1 MLIKFGDVMADES
14 AQLAAIVH
22 PKFKLD
28 WVDYPIEKFRLTTI
42 LKKRAMAL
50 PRRVD
55 GDGSLHPTASSAS
68 RTTAPSLPPMEAEG
82 RDFFSKLAAK
92 RLQNQNVHDDDNAV
106 QPQSVKISDEVD
118 RYLADT
124 DTMCDRVR
132 MAAYPTIRQ
141 MFIDLNTGLPASA
154 AVERLFSLGG
164 RVFTPLRT
172 CLSSHH
178 FEMMM
183 FLRLSKRF

>member
-1 MLIKFGDVMADES
+1 
-14 AQLAAIVH
+14 
-22 PKFKLD
+22 
-28 WVDYPIEKFRLTTI
+28 
-42 LKKRAMAL
+42 
-50 PRRVD
+50 
-55 GDGSLHPTASSAS
+55 
-68 RTTAPSLPPMEAEG
+68 MEADG

-124 DTMCDRVR
+124 DTMCDPVR
-132 MAAYPTIRQ
+132 MAVYPIIRQ

-178 FEMMM
+178 FEMMT
-183 FLRLSKRF
+183 FFRLSKGF

>member
-1 MLIKFGDVMADES
+1 MADAS
-14 AQLAAIVH
+14 AQLTAVVH
-22 PKFKLD
+22 PRFKLD
-28 WVDYPIEKFRLTTI
+28 WVEDPVEKFRLTTA
-42 LKKRAMAL
+42 LKRRAIAL
-50 PRRVD
+50 TKRVD
-55 GDGSLHPTASSAS
+55 GDGGDGLHLTASSTS
-68 RTTAPSLPPMEAEG
+68 RTPAVSPMEAEG

-92 RLQNQNVHDDDNAV
+92 RLQNQNGHDNNNSV
-106 QPQSVKISDEVD
+106 QSESAKISDEVD
-118 RYLADT
+118 RYLVDT
-124 DTMCDRVR
+124 DTMCDPVK
-132 MAAYPTIRQ
+132 MAAYPAIRQ